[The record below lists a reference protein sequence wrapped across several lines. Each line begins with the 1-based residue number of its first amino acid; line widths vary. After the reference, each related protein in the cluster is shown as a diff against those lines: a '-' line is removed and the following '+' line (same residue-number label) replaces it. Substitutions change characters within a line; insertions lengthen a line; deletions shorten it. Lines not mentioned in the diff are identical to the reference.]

1 MNLLW
6 TKDALEWVKALTPLA
21 WPLLAA
27 VLLWRLFP
35 ALHAIA
41 TSRAFTVKVAGM
53 ELSVQNATEQLRN
66 QIEDLQNQVLALR
79 SEPAAAAEPRTHVAA
94 PENTTAPLT
103 PRGLWVDDKPDN
115 NAFEIAQLEDEGIEI
130 VQASSTE
137 EAMAILAS
145 SRGFDFV
152 ISDMGRREGGA
163 YRGQAGLVLL
173 SAMRRAGFDTPFIVY
188 SSRRYADRNKAE
200 VLQAGGDGA
209 TASPIELIEW
219 IRGLTAR
226 GVGG

>member
-53 ELSVQNATEQLRN
+53 ELSVQSATEQLRN
-66 QIEDLQNQVLALR
+66 QIEDLQKQVLALR
-79 SEPAAAAEPRTHVAA
+79 SEPASGTEPKAHLTEPASSAA
-94 PENTTAPLT
+94 PVA

-145 SRGFDFV
+145 SRGFGFV

-163 YRGQAGLVLL
+163 YRGQAGLLLL
-173 SAMRRAGFDTPFIVY
+173 SAMRRAGFDTPFMVY
-188 SSRRYADRNKAE
+188 SARRYADRNNAE
-200 VLQAGGDGA
+200 VREAGGDGA
-209 TASPIELIEW
+209 TASPIELMEW
-219 IRGLTAR
+219 IRGLAGR
-226 GVGG
+226 GLGG